1 MRNKRKKNYPPIPQT
16 LAEMITALEGDHP
29 FVSIYQGKVEYEDG
43 KMGFVFADPALLE
56 IIPRNNS
63 HVIILLIVLSVL

>member
-1 MRNKRKKNYPPIPQT
+1 
-16 LAEMITALEGDHP
+16 MITALEGDHP